1 MGSHLSNYRVVSNDL
16 SALEAL
22 NWLIEKGD
30 TNTELWK
37 SRAETEMTEDLKL
50 REQHK
55 YDIYNRFSEV
65 AFSLQMGILSQSI
78 YQSVPDQ
85 PVAELDW
92 DTINNQQSDFK
103 IEVIADS
110 AESGN
115 SGEDL
120 SKA

>member
-1 MGSHLSNYRVVSNDL
+1 MVSNDL

-37 SRAETEMTEDLKL
+37 LRAETEMTEDLKL
-50 REQHK
+50 KEQHK

-78 YQSVPDQ
+78 YQSVADQ

-92 DTINNQQSDFK
+92 DTINN
-103 IEVIADS
+103 
-110 AESGN
+110 
-115 SGEDL
+115 
-120 SKA
+120 

>member
-1 MGSHLSNYRVVSNDL
+1 
-16 SALEAL
+16 
-22 NWLIEKGD
+22 
-30 TNTELWK
+30 
-37 SRAETEMTEDLKL
+37 MTEDLKL
-50 REQHK
+50 KEQHK

-78 YQSVPDQ
+78 YQSVADQ

>member
-1 MGSHLSNYRVVSNDL
+1 MGSHLSHYRVVSNDL

-50 REQHK
+50 KEQHK

>member
-1 MGSHLSNYRVVSNDL
+1 M
-16 SALEAL
+16 
-22 NWLIEKGD
+22 
-30 TNTELWK
+30 WK
-37 SRAETEMTEDLKL
+37 SRAETEVTEDLKL
-50 REQHK
+50 KEQHK

-78 YQSVPDQ
+78 YQSVADQ